1 MNEAYFQGA
10 LGQLEERILQMIERI
25 PSNSAEM
32 ELLEQR
38 CRSDLSIQLDL
49 CRELRTSPIY
59 TNLAVQA
66 ERLDMYRGLVEE
78 LDLIEALAVAV
89 LVRANEDDLRLNLLV
104 KEIVREIG
112 FPLTRPVV
120 SCSSQSYFHIY
131 PHLNLVFVPLMESRQ
146 LLHLPDLYHELCHSV
161 LAERNDRRVAP
172 FKDALRDTKARM
184 NGELTV
190 LRSTF
195 GLNKTPNRLTD
206 QLPLWTYC
214 WSNNWGVEFF
224 CDLFAVFA
232 VGSAFVWAHVHLCA
246 KRRALLYALPQ
257 IDQLSHPADAARFEV
272 MLEGLRLSGFHIEI
286 TRLQTAWSELLQV
299 TGERPS
305 DEFELCYPAT
315 SLRWMVEIAHAA
327 YGKMGCRTFVPGS
340 SARVASL
347 LADAW
352 SRFWS
357 DVDGY
362 PEWENAAAKR
372 LFDAPVAASRS

>member
-10 LGQLEERILQMIERI
+10 LSQLEERILQMIERI
-25 PSNSAEM
+25 PSNAAEM

-38 CRSDLSIQLDL
+38 CRSDLSVQIDL

-59 TNLAVQA
+59 ANPAVQA

-89 LVRANEDDLRLNLLV
+89 LVRANDDDLRLNLLL

-120 SCSSQSYFHIY
+120 SCSSQNYFHIY

-146 LLHLPDLYHELCHSV
+146 LLHLPDLYHELCHAI
-161 LAERNDRRVAP
+161 LAERNDRRVDP
-172 FKDALRDTKARM
+172 FKNALRDTKARM
-184 NGELTV
+184 SGELMT
-190 LRSTF
+190 LKSTF

-224 CDLFAVFA
+224 CDLFGVFA
-232 VGSAFVWAHVHLCA
+232 VGPAFVWAHVHLCA
-246 KRRALLYALPQ
+246 KHRTLLYSLPQ
-257 IDQLSHPADAARFEV
+257 IDQLSHPADAARLEV
-272 MLEGLRLSGFHIEI
+272 MLEGLRLSGFNDEV
-286 TRLQTAWSELLQV
+286 TRLQSAWSELLRV
-299 TGERPS
+299 TREAPS
-305 DEFELCYPAT
+305 DEFQLCYPPDV
-315 SLRWMVEIAHAA
+315 LRWMAEIGQTA
-327 YGKMGCRTFVPGS
+327 YTKMGCRTFVPGS

-347 LADAW
+347 LSEAW
-352 SRFWS
+352 VRFWC
-357 DVDGY
+357 DVKGY

-372 LFDAPVAASRS
+372 LFQSQVALAHR